1 MLAAMARAARRRII
15 ARGAAALLVVLLA
28 YLLLWPTK
36 VEPVAWPSEPTTALD
51 GPFAPNDAL
60 TSGVAI
66 VLGEGPE
73 DMAVGPD
80 RRFYTGMHD
89 GRILRMQP
97 DGTAIEGF
105 AQTGGRPLGL
115 AFDRG
120 GDLWVADARRGVLR
134 IDPAGAITVAVDEVD
149 GTPVRFADE
158 LAIAKDGTVWIS
170 EASRRW
176 DVDGTV
182 LDVLEGQATGRLLRH
197 DPARDQ
203 TEVALDGL
211 RFANG
216 VVLAPDESYVLVAE
230 TFAYRVARLWLTG
243 PRAGSHDLL
252 IDHLPG
258 FCDNL
263 DLDADGTLWIALPSR
278 RSALVDASMPYPF
291 VRRALARIPT
301 ALQPIPPPY
310 GFVVGVGLDGAVRFN
325 LQDPRGRV
333 HAITSATPVADELV
347 LGTLHGDALFRV
359 PRPRFD
365 QRPK

>member
-1 MLAAMARAARRRII
+1 VIGRGLAALV
-15 ARGAAALLVVLLA
+15 LLVVA

-36 VEPVAWPSEPTTALD
+36 VEPIAWPSEPSPPLE
-51 GPFAPNDAL
+51 GPYAANDAL
-60 TSGVAI
+60 ASGVAI
-66 VLGEGPE
+66 VVGEGPE

-80 RRFYTGMHD
+80 GRFYTGMQD

-97 DGTAIEGF
+97 DGSGIETF

-115 AFDRG
+115 AFDPAG
-120 GDLWVADARRGVLR
+120 ELWVADARRGVLR
-134 IDPAGAITVAVDEVD
+134 VDASGTITVVVDEVD

-176 DVDGTV
+176 DVDDTV
-182 LDVLEGQATGRLLRH
+182 LDVVEGQATGRLLRH
-197 DPARDQ
+197 DPSTGAA
-203 TEVALDGL
+203 TIALDGL

-243 PRAGSHDLL
+243 PRAGTHDLL
-252 IDHLPG
+252 IEHLPG

-263 DLDADGTLWIALPSR
+263 DLDPDGTLWIAIPSL
-278 RSALVDASMPYPF
+278 RSAPMDALMPYPF
-291 VRRALARIPT
+291 MRRMLARIPL

-310 GFVVGVGLDGAVRFN
+310 GLVLGIGLDGAHRFA
-325 LQDPRGRV
+325 LHDPSGRV
-333 HAITSATPVADELV
+333 HGITSATPVGDALV
-347 LGTLHGDALFRV
+347 LGSLHADALVRV
-359 PRPRFD
+359 
-365 QRPK
+365 QRPT